1 MKKMGSFRKQILAT
15 AFLSLWA
22 SQAFG
27 QNCRADYVVTSDN
40 KVLVKTVYNNE
51 DQKTVIVSIDGT
63 KKEIAPGSSWPCNMI
78 CDKTVNADI
87 KGEGG
92 RTILNASNILAK
104 EGKKAEE
111 ATRPSAEPV
120 SEQKAEAKAESN
132 SNTSSARSAAP
143 QGNTTAS
150 TTATN
155 SDGSHEAVVD
165 DAAWAELADTMRVAR
180 AATDGNAETDSFSSK
195 MLSDPLLRNIAISVV
210 ALILLIIGFVVIARR
225 KRDAARP
232 TVIPGESSSGSNQ
245 SNPSGVE
252 VRGKTTAILKPQSLD
267 DVKDNPAYMP
277 IECSDFCDD
286 SAVRRIYI
294 KNTCVKD
301 IYNMYADDLRN
312 PDNPNED
319 GCMVLGRWVLDKASG
334 EYCVSLEEIVKPGD
348 DAVFKEYELNF
359 GGKIKMKV
367 STRLRKLRA
376 ESNLQYDM
384 TCWVHSHPGLGVFF
398 SNADSGVHS
407 QLKHPTHPKF
417 LTAIVIDILTP
428 NQELGIFTFKHD
440 MTINSKPELKR
451 MYSLEEMYQWAVES
465 DRCSFKREDHYN
477 LMTSAKHNMAACHG
491 CWLSNGAIIDMCQ
504 MVDDRPTGIAGWAYG
519 YDSSDGDVTEWAVK
533 GVSTTRPEAGRQSVK
548 DGEVLAPFIVGT
560 HRSIPTIRKAIGEAT
575 GLHFVLF
582 YSTTDGVLTAI
593 PVVDGQLVA
602 DENNFGEETL
612 EELKIWTRRKR

>member
-27 QNCRADYVVTSDN
+27 QNCRADYVITDDN
-40 KVLVKTVYNNE
+40 KVKVTTVYNNE
-51 DQKTVIVSIDGT
+51 DHKAVIVTIDGGGQQ
-63 KKEIAPGSSWPCNMI
+63 EIGPGGSYRFNMI
-78 CDKTVNADI
+78 CNKFVKAEIKNGVKDDI
-87 KGEGG
+87 L
-92 RTILNASNILAK
+92 IASEILAK
-104 EGKKAEE
+104 EGKKAVE
-111 ATRPSAEPV
+111 TGKPSAEPV
-120 SEQKAEAKAESN
+120 SEQKTEAKAESN
-132 SNTSSARSAAP
+132 SNISSAGSAAP
-143 QGNTTAS
+143 QGNTTVS
-150 TTATN
+150 TTATK
-155 SDGSHEAVVD
+155 SDGNYDTD
-165 DAAWAELADTMRVAR
+165 DNAEGTELTDTTQIASV
-180 AATDGNAETDSFSSK
+180 ATDGNAETDSFGSK

-225 KRDAARP
+225 KREADRP
-232 TVIPGESSSGSNQ
+232 TVIPGEQSSG

-252 VRGKTTAILKPQSLD
+252 VRGQTMAILKKQSLD

-294 KNTCVKD
+294 KNTCIKD

-319 GCMVLGRWVLDKASG
+319 GCMVLGRWVLDKATG

-417 LTAIVIDILTP
+417 LTAVVIDILTP

-451 MYSLEEMYQWAVES
+451 MYSLEEMYQWALES

-477 LMTSAKHNMAACHG
+477 LMASTKHNMAACHG

-504 MVDDRPTGIAGWAYG
+504 MVVDRPTGIAGWAYG

-560 HRSIPTIRKAIGEAT
+560 HRSLPTIRKAIGEAA

-582 YSTTDGVLTAI
+582 YSTTDGVLTAL
-593 PVVDGQLVA
+593 PVVDGQLVV